1 MSLKNILKPCAFLA
15 IFLFLITSSS
25 TGFSDEKTDQVDV
38 LFALWDKS
46 DSPGCALAIIQNGK
60 IIYKRGYGMA
70 NLELDVPISPQSVF
84 YIGSVSK
91 QFVSASIGLLAIQ
104 GKLDLD
110 DNIRKYIPEIREY
123 ETPITVRHLIH
134 HTSGVRD
141 YLTLIGIAGVDFG
154 TYHEQDVLD
163 LIARQKE
170 LNFKP
175 GEEHLYSNSGYFLLS
190 VIVHRA
196 SGKTQREFAGEF
208 IFKPLDMKNSHFHD
222 DYMQLIKNR
231 ATGYYPG
238 RKGQYRNFISTF
250 DNVGS
255 GGLFTSIEDLLL
267 WDQNFYTHKVGGKEL
282 YDLMHTKGKLNSGT
296 ELDYAFAIDLGN
308 YKGLKTEE
316 HGGALGGYK
325 SALTRFPE
333 HNFSVV
339 ILSNLSS
346 VNPSSLAYRVADIYL
361 GDFYKEEQSGA
372 ESELLETIELPED
385 KLKEKVGYYINTDS
399 GAFYRIRLV
408 KGQLQFSGM
417 GRNFTLGAI
426 SENEFFLTGTSQII
440 TLKFEISE
448 GGQPAQ
454 LEITQ
459 EDSPVLTYKSFEPI
473 RPTTEELKEYTGE
486 YSSEEL
492 DTTFR
497 IELIKN
503 RLRFTH
509 KNAPPGTL
517 QTNYKDIFRT
527 GNIRIIFSRD
537 SSDRITSFMVNAG
550 RVTNLR
556 FFKK

>member
-1 MSLKNILKPCAFLA
+1 MSLKNILKPCAFLV
-15 IFLFLITSSS
+15 IFLFLMTSLS
-25 TGFSDEKTDQVDV
+25 TGFSADKTDQVDA

-91 QFVSASIGLLAIQ
+91 QFVSACIGLLAIQ
-104 GKLDLD
+104 GKLNLD

-141 YLTLIGIAGVDFG
+141 YLTLIGIAGIDFG

-196 SGKTQREFAGEF
+196 SKKTLRDFAGEF
-208 IFKPLDMKNSHFHD
+208 IFKPLGMKNSHFHD

-231 ATGYYPG
+231 AAGYYPAG
-238 RKGQYRNFISTF
+238 KGQYRNFISTF

-267 WDQNFYTHKVGGKEL
+267 WDQNFYSFKVGGKEL
-282 YDLMHTKGKLNSGT
+282 YDLMHTKGKLNSGA

-333 HNFSVV
+333 HNFSIV

-361 GDFYKEEQSGA
+361 GDFYKEEQPEA
-372 ESELLETIELPED
+372 ESEGLNTINLPED
-385 KLKEKVGYYINTDS
+385 KLKDKVGYYINTDS
-399 GAFYRIRLV
+399 GAFYRIRLI

-417 GRNFTLGAI
+417 GQNFTLGAI

-440 TLKFEISE
+440 TLKFGKSE
-448 GGQPAQ
+448 GGQPVQ

-473 RPTTEELKEYTGE
+473 RPTKEELKEYTGE

-497 IELIKN
+497 IEFIKN

-509 KNAPPGTL
+509 KNAIPGTL
-517 QTNYKDIFRT
+517 QTNYKDIFRA

>member
-196 SGKTQREFAGEF
+196 SGKTLREFASEF
-208 IFKPLDMKNSHFHD
+208 IFKPLGMNNSHFHD

-231 ATGYYPG
+231 AAGYYPG
-238 RKGQYRNFISTF
+238 GKGQFRNFISTF

-255 GGLFTSIEDLLL
+255 GGLFTSVEDLLL
-267 WDQNFYTHKVGGKEL
+267 WDQNFYTHEVGGKEL

-346 VNPSSLAYRVADIYL
+346 VNPSSLAYRVADVYL
-361 GDFYKEEQSGA
+361 GDFYKEEQPEA
-372 ESELLETIELPED
+372 ESELLKTINLPEE
-385 KLKEKVGYYINTDS
+385 KLKNKVGFYINTNS

-408 KGQLQFSGM
+408 KGQLEFSGM
-417 GRNFTLGAI
+417 GQRNTLGALG
-426 SENEFFLTGTSQII
+426 ENEFIFMGTPQII

-448 GGQPAQ
+448 GGQPKR

-459 EDSPVLTYKSFEPI
+459 EETPILTYKSFEPL

-537 SSDRITSFMVNAG
+537 SSDRISSFMVNAG

-556 FFKK
+556 FYKK

>member
-1 MSLKNILKPCAFLA
+1 MLVSF
-15 IFLFLITSSS
+15 S
-25 TGFSDEKTDQVDV
+25 TGFSENRTDKVDA
-38 LFALWDKS
+38 LFAQWDKT

-91 QFVSASIGLLAIQ
+91 QFVSACIGLLAIQ
-104 GKLDLD
+104 GKLNLD
-110 DNIRKYIPEIREY
+110 DDIRKYVPEIREY

-141 YLTLIGIAGVDFG
+141 YLTLIGVAGFDFG

-196 SGKTQREFAGEF
+196 SGKTLREFAGEF
-208 IFKPLDMKNSHFHD
+208 IFTPLGMKSSHFHD

-231 ATGYYPG
+231 ATGYYPAG
-238 RKGQYRNFISTF
+238 KGQYRNFISTF

-255 GGLFTSIEDLLL
+255 GGLFTSIEDILL
-267 WDQNFYTHKVGGKEL
+267 WDQNFYTFKVGGKEL
-282 YDLMHTKGKLNSGT
+282 YDLMHTKGKLNSGA
-296 ELDYAFAIDLGN
+296 ELDYAFAIDLGT

-316 HGGALGGYK
+316 HGGALGGYR

-339 ILSNLSS
+339 ILSNLSAA
-346 VNPSSLAYRVADIYL
+346 NPSSLAYRVADIYL
-361 GDFYKEEQSGA
+361 ADYYKEEQTEA
-372 ESELLETIELPED
+372 ETEHLKTIELPEE
-385 KLKEKVGYYINTDS
+385 KLKNKVGFYINTNS

-408 KGQLQFSGM
+408 KGQLEFSGM
-417 GRNFTLGAI
+417 GQRNTLGAV
-426 SENEFFLTGTSQII
+426 SEDEFVFTGIPQVI
-440 TLKFEISE
+440 TLKFEKSE
-448 GGQPAQ
+448 EGQPTH

-459 EDSPVLTYKSFEPI
+459 EESPVLFYKSFEPI
-473 RPTTEELKEYTGE
+473 KPTPEELKEYTGE
-486 YSSEEL
+486 YSSDEL
-492 DTTFR
+492 ETTFK

-509 KNAPPGTL
+509 RNAPSGTL
-517 QTNYKDIFRT
+517 QSNFRDIFRI
-527 GNIRIIFSRD
+527 GNLRLIFSRD
-537 SSDRITSFMVNAG
+537 SSNRITSFFVNAG

-556 FFKK
+556 FYKK